1 VPPLKEG
8 ISNWSR
14 VYLVNYVYNL
24 CFLDIACY
32 LLDRFYNKR
41 HCLTYRE
48 KTTEEKRKNTFDED
62 EEVVDYEN
70 ENTISRSSS
79 IR

>member
-1 VPPLKEG
+1 MITCIPCQLRLQFVL
-8 ISNWSR
+8 
-14 VYLVNYVYNL
+14 
-24 CFLDIACY
+24 LDIACY

-62 EEVVDYEN
+62 EEDVDYEN